1 MHWQHIWTINCTSIL
16 WRPSLAKASQNS
28 RRGIPWFI
36 TVHWK
41 QKRISKGQH
50 NNSHKM
56 TQAPVKN
63 PVKKIKIAPDDCFN
77 LSAFN
82 AAIKVLPLIWGF
94 PRKFMALPPILQF
107 LLSSNFCWN
116 PPSYPLNQELSHWNN
131 SNVSTFRFSQ
141 EFTGSSTRLPGSKVK
156 QVVWNN
162 WHMKMFSNAEIR
174 SLFPHQI

>member
-16 WRPSLAKASQNS
+16 WRPSLAKASQNP

-41 QKRISKGQH
+41 QKRISKDQY

-63 PVKKIKIAPDDCFN
+63 PVKKIKIAPDDCCT

-131 SNVSTFRFSQ
+131 SICQRSDFHKSLLEVLQDYQVQKWN
-141 EFTGSSTRLPGSKVK
+141 RLFGTIDIWRCSPMRK
-156 QVVWNN
+156 
-162 WHMKMFSNAEIR
+162 
-174 SLFPHQI
+174 